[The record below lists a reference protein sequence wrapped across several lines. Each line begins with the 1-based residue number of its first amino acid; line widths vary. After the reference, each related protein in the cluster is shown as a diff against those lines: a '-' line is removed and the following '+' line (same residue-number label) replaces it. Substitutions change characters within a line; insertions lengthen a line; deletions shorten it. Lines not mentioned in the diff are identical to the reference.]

1 MWGRP
6 ETLKSFCYIPD
17 LFCAIKQF
25 SVRTCRDI
33 PDEFECS
40 SACFC
45 GRWSLVNR
53 IRLFFGFVSA
63 EVWILQSHIWR
74 GRPFKNPFWV
84 FKRVMR
90 KEKGQKKKNKRQSII
105 HVCHGGQ
112 ISNLSQKI
120 IYYYKYLYIFSN
132 IYIYINICE
141 ISSADFYL
149 CPWQEISFVRLQG
162 LLSRVSGVLD
172 FLDTEPNSVW

>member
-1 MWGRP
+1 M
-6 ETLKSFCYIPD
+6 S
-17 LFCAIKQF
+17 
-25 SVRTCRDI
+25 
-33 PDEFECS
+33 
-40 SACFC
+40 
-45 GRWSLVNR
+45 
-53 IRLFFGFVSA
+53 
-63 EVWILQSHIWR
+63 
-74 GRPFKNPFWV
+74 
-84 FKRVMR
+84 
-90 KEKGQKKKNKRQSII
+90 KKKNKRQSII

-172 FLDTEPNSVW
+172 FLDTEPNSV